1 MRAVNWEAAAT
12 FLASRAGKPAATW
25 LATALGQIAAEQ
37 PAAITFTLAWSAAG
51 RRLGH
56 AKLTATADEERTLPL
71 SPTGFCMDEYGRAL
85 LLLAVLAGHPPSMH
99 AALVDDL
106 YAKGELREQQA
117 VLRVL
122 PYLPSPERF
131 VAVAI
136 EAVRSNALTVIEA
149 IAYDN
154 PYPARHFPDPAFNQL
169 VLKCLFYGLSLRR
182 LQGLAQRIEPEL
194 KRMVAGYVSERRA
207 AGRSVPEDT
216 NLILQGDPHAA
227 V

>member
-1 MRAVNWEAAAT
+1 MASVNWDAAAT
-12 FLASRAGKPAATW
+12 FLASRAGKPASAW
-25 LATALGQIAAEQ
+25 LGTALGQIAAEQ
-37 PAAITFTLAWSAAG
+37 PAAITFTLAWSAAC

-56 AKLTATADEERTLPL
+56 AKLTANAEDEKALPL
-71 SPTGFCMDEYGRAL
+71 SPAGFCMDEYGRAL
-85 LLLAVLAGHPPSMH
+85 LLLAVLAGHPPNMH

-154 PYPARHFPDPAFNQL
+154 PYPARYFPGSAFNQL
-169 VLKCLFYGLSLRR
+169 VLKCLFHGLSLRR
-182 LQGLAQRIEPEL
+182 VQGLAQRIEPEL
-194 KRMVAGYVSERRA
+194 QRMVAGYVSERRA

-216 NLILQGDPHAA
+216 KLILQGDPHAA